1 VKLKHN
7 KKRNTALIYEAL
19 MRELTKAV
27 TRKNH
32 EVKEKIITLVKEHFG
47 KNTLMAKELK
57 LYQVLGETYD
67 LEPHMAEKMIF
78 EIRKLHQ
85 QIDKKELFNEQSR
98 VINKIN
104 QVFGGSFFSNFVP
117 NYKTLATIN
126 NIFNSEVPTKKRL
139 VLEEKLVQK
148 LASKK
153 DEEHNMKPVDQ
164 LTFKT
169 FIKNFNTE
177 YARDLYREQRNL
189 LSKYIMSFADNGL
202 ELKVYLNEEIARLK
216 GVVKDS
222 LKTDEIRLDNNMLEK
237 TQKVLE
243 MLNNFRNEK
252 IQKPMV
258 ENVLKIQNLARE
270 IVTDVNR
277 S

>member
-1 VKLKHN
+1 VKLRHN

-32 EVKEKIITLVKEHFG
+32 EVKEKIITLVKEHFA

-78 EIRKLHQ
+78 EIRKLHEK
-85 QIDKKELFNEQSR
+85 IDKEELFNEQSR
-98 VINKIN
+98 VIKKIN
-104 QVFGGSFFSNFVP
+104 QVLGGSFFSNFVP

-126 NIFNSEVPTKKRL
+126 SIFNSEVPTKKRL

-153 DEEHNMKPVDQ
+153 DDEQSLKPVDQ

-169 FIKNFNTE
+169 FIKNFNSE
-177 YARDLYREQRNL
+177 YAKDLYREQRDL

-202 ELKVYLNEEIARLK
+202 ALKVYLNEEVARLK
-216 GVVKDS
+216 GVVTES
-222 LKTDEIRLDNNMLEK
+222 LKTDDIKLDDGMLEK
-237 TQKVLE
+237 TEKVLE

-270 IVTDVNR
+270 IVADVNR

>member
-1 VKLKHN
+1 MKLRHN

-32 EVKEKIITLVKEHFG
+32 EVKEKIITLVKEHFA

-78 EIRKLHQ
+78 EIRKLHEK
-85 QIDKKELFNEQSR
+85 IDKEELFNEQSR
-98 VINKIN
+98 VIKKIN
-104 QVFGGSFFSNFVP
+104 QVLGGSFFSNFVP

-126 NIFNSEVPTKKRL
+126 SIFNSEVPTKKRL

-153 DEEHNMKPVDQ
+153 DDEQSLKPVDQ

-169 FIKNFNTE
+169 FIKNFNSE
-177 YARDLYREQRNL
+177 YAKDLYREQRDL

-202 ELKVYLNEEIARLK
+202 ALKVYLNEEVARLK
-216 GVVKDS
+216 GVVTES
-222 LKTDEIRLDNNMLEK
+222 LKTDDIKLDDGMLEK
-237 TQKVLE
+237 TEKVLE

-270 IVTDVNR
+270 IVADVNR